1 MTATIKLIGPAQ
13 VNRACEVIRN
23 APLGHVVTVREP
35 TRNLDQNAKMHA
47 MIDDVASVD
56 PLGYG
61 YDQHDYKAVFVHA
74 WKGEAKAL
82 YGLDG
87 RPFPAPIRSST
98 MTVRQMADL
107 IELISAYGAEHGV
120 VWSEPK
126 GNQS

>member
-1 MTATIKLIGPAQ
+1 MTATIKLHGPAQ
-13 VNRACEVIRN
+13 VNRACQLIRE
-23 APLGHVVTVREP
+23 APQGYVVTIKEP
-35 TRNLDQNAKMHA
+35 RRNLDQNAKMHA
-47 MIDDVASVD
+47 MIADIVKAN
-56 PLGYG
+56 PNGYG
-61 YDQHDYKAVFVHA
+61 YDADDWRAVFVHA